1 MPRSNGV
8 EQFLYSLL
16 VTERGALMTQK
27 RLFQKPEVS
36 KENYSV
42 PIIFFMAVFIAGA
55 GFSSLGASLP
65 DIVDH
70 LKLSTSTAA
79 GIPFALFCGGICG
92 LLVMGFSLQ
101 YAKTLLGGSILLMFV
116 ATLAIVLIPANL
128 TFLKI
133 SFFIF
138 GGSVFILHTLPGII
152 VSRHSAGKGARIM
165 NLLYAFFS
173 AGVMMS
179 PLIAAVTIAHRLT
192 YVHFFTVIAVFSGAA
207 GLVFIVSRFSC
218 PDIGRGLVPAAI
230 NDLLKNH
237 SLLFWVLFFMTLCYV
252 GSEAAPNAWLP
263 MYLRDTYPGG
273 TPYRP
278 NIILFLFWLAI
289 TVGRFVCAYIL
300 TLTQK
305 RLTVLALLAGGAALC
320 LAGAPAAENRIQTE
334 ILFIMTGFF
343 YSGIF
348 PIIIGYSE
356 YLPNQCVG
364 TFFILLIIAGAVG
377 ASLVAES
384 VGLVADTLGFSW
396 GMGIAAIICAV
407 ILPLIYLLSKAEF
420 IKR

>member
-1 MPRSNGV
+1 MSRKRSY
-8 EQFLYSLL
+8 QS
-16 VTERGALMTQK
+16 AAA
-27 RLFQKPEVS
+27 S
-36 KENYSV
+36 ADNYCV
-42 PIIFFMAVFIAGA
+42 PFIFYMAVFISGA

-70 LKLSTSTAA
+70 LKLTTSAA
-79 GIPFALFCGGICG
+79 AAIPFALFCGGITG

-101 YAKTLLGGSILLMFV
+101 HSRALLGGAIFLMFG
-116 ATLAIVLIPANL
+116 ASLAIVLIPAQL
-128 TFLKI
+128 VFFKI

-152 VSRHSAGKGARIM
+152 VSRHSAGKGARVM

-179 PLIAAVTIAHRLT
+179 PLIAAVIIAQSLT
-192 YVHFFTVIAVFSGAA
+192 YTHFFSIIAIFAGIAVF
-207 GLVFIVSRFSC
+207 VFMINRFSS
-218 PDIGRGLVPAAI
+218 PDIGQGLVPAAI
-230 NDLLKNH
+230 GDLLKNH
-237 SLLFWVLFFMTLCYV
+237 RRLFLVLFIMTLCYV

-263 MYLRDTYPGG
+263 MYLREAFPAGAA
-273 TPYRP
+273 YRP
-278 NIILFLFWLAI
+278 NIILFLFWLSI
-289 TVGRFVCAYIL
+289 TLGRFVCAYIL
-300 TLTQK
+300 TITQK
-305 RLTVLALLAGGAALC
+305 RLIVLSVLAGGAALC

-334 ILFIMTGFF
+334 ILFILTGFF

-356 YLPNQCVG
+356 YLPNRCVG

-407 ILPLIYLLSKAEF
+407 ILPLICLIPKTETAKTKL
-420 IKR
+420 